1 MVMGSEVNGNLMHI
15 GANQNETK
23 LLGAEKKKLPFDTP
37 SIKHD

>member
-1 MVMGSEVNGNLMHI
+1 MGSEVNGNLMHI